1 MSKQKRKQAQKIPIG
16 KIILSTLAVGGLIA
30 VAIAAP
36 NAVQALRLFGY
47 GKGRRDL
54 GRQTNRS
61 FYYLKEKGYIAL
73 EEKEGTKFVCLTE
86 KGKKKL
92 AQYQRHEISFKK
104 PRQWDRKWRVVIFD
118 IKEKR
123 RSVRNKLRAELQN
136 IGFVRLQNSVWVF
149 PYDCEEML
157 VMLKAD
163 IRIGKDVLYLV
174 SEHIENDAYL
184 KKIFNLD

>member
-1 MSKQKRKQAQKIPIG
+1 MAKQKRKQTQKIPIG
-16 KIILSTLAVGGLIA
+16 KIILSTLAVGGFIA
-30 VAIAAP
+30 VAAVAP

-61 FYYLKEKGYIAL
+61 FYYLKDKGYVVLA
-73 EEKEGTKFVCLTE
+73 EKEGKKFARLTE
-86 KGKKKL
+86 KGKRKL

-104 PRQWDRKWRVVIFD
+104 PKQWDGKWRVVIFD

-123 RSVRNKLRAELQN
+123 RGVRNKLRAELQN
-136 IGFVRLQNSVWVF
+136 IGFVRLQHSVWVF
-149 PYDCEEML
+149 PYECEEFL
-157 VMLKAD
+157 IMLKAD
-163 IRIGKDVLYLV
+163 VRIGKDVLYLV
-174 SEHIENDAYL
+174 SEHVENDAHL